1 MALSDRL
8 GLAVSTSSSEALTA
22 YEQGIDLALRWRS
35 GAMDALNAAVV
46 SDPRFT
52 LAHCTKAYVGL
63 RMGQVDTAL
72 EAHQQA
78 LTQQDSVQTE
88 REHLHVQTIDAL
100 ARNDRAMA
108 HTCLEQIVEQH
119 PTDRIAL
126 WQLNQMQIAQGN
138 YRGGLALA
146 RRSLE
151 ACPHEPVFQTMTGF
165 FLEQSGYNEE
175 GLALSL
181 RSLATDP
188 TSLYTYHAV
197 GHAYQ
202 ARGDYRQALSTFERA
217 ASLERYPHI
226 LWHLA
231 EMNAILGYERFTRD
245 YWASTSPALPLF
257 ERIELMWRLEII
269 RHAPVDTAM
278 WQDLATQGEHLLQ
291 QGDYLTI
298 WMHHWI
304 GLALARAGRWD
315 KAQQQL
321 AFLRRLPEGP
331 GSGYWST
338 LGADLLE
345 GEMALMRD
353 DYSTAARLMAPA
365 VHHIGDIGGAAASRR
380 IFFWISFS
388 NCSVGLAM
396 QTR

>member
-1 MALSDRL
+1 MIA
-8 GLAVSTSSSEALTA
+8 
-22 YEQGIDLALRWRS
+22 
-35 GAMDALNAAVV
+35 
-46 SDPRFT
+46 P
-52 LAHCTKAYVGL
+52 
-63 RMGQVDTAL
+63 
-72 EAHQQA
+72 
-78 LTQQDSVQTE
+78 
-88 REHLHVQTIDAL
+88 
-100 ARNDRAMA
+100 A
-108 HTCLEQIVEQH
+108 HTCLEQLVGQH

-138 YRGGLALA
+138 YRGGLVLA

-175 GLALSL
+175 GLTLSL

-202 ARGDYRQALSTFERA
+202 SRGDYRQALSTFERA

-278 WQDLATQGEHLLQ
+278 WQALATQGECLLQ

-304 GLALARAGRWD
+304 GVALARAGRWD
-315 KAQQQL
+315 KAQQQQ
-321 AFLRRLPEGP
+321 AFLRRLPEALPAAIGP
-331 GSGYWST
+331 RSALTYSKARWPSCRGLQHTALDGPSCAPYRRYRWGQPRTEGYFS
-338 LGADLLE
+338 
-345 GEMALMRD
+345 
-353 DYSTAARLMAPA
+353 
-365 VHHIGDIGGAAASRR
+365 
-380 IFFWISFS
+380 ISFS
-388 NCSVGLAM
+388 NCSGRQYGPGDCPGAAALLANPWHL
-396 QTR
+396 QSLAALPGPINRPARLPCSGRSVVSS